1 MAVPPEAAGQAAE
14 SHQGAGSAGAQKP
27 HLKRDRV
34 VIRFAG
40 DSGDGMQLT
49 GTQFTAESAL
59 AGNDIA
65 TLPDFPAEIR
75 APAGTL
81 AGVSGF
87 QLNFSSSEIFTAG
100 DEPNVLIAMNPA
112 ALMANIEDIPA
123 NAVIIVDREA
133 FNDANLKRAGYN
145 GNPLTDHSLDK
156 YQVIQVDVT
165 KLTTLA
171 LHGLGLNNRAVF
183 RCRNMFVLGMLS
195 WLYQRPTQSTIQYL
209 ETRFKKTPDVLEANL
224 RAFKA
229 GFNYGETTEMFASS
243 YQVPAAKINPG
254 LYRNITGN
262 TATALGFVAAAVK
275 SGRPLFLGSY
285 PITPASD
292 VLHELSGLKNFPIYT
307 FQAEDE
313 IAGVSSAIGAA
324 FGGAIGITTTSG
336 PGMNL
341 KEEAIGLA
349 VKVELPLVITDIQRA
364 GPSTG
369 MPTKPEQ
376 ADLLMAMYG
385 RHGESPIPIIAASTP
400 ADCFDCAYEAVRI
413 AVKYMTP
420 VILLTDGQLAN
431 GAEPWLLPDT
441 SKLPEI
447 KIEFRTDPDGFMP
460 YIRDPETLSRP
471 WAIPGTPGLEH
482 RIGGLSSED
491 LTGNVSYSP
500 ANNELMVRTRAR
512 KIAGI
517 AREIPACEIFGDD
530 QGGPL
535 VVLGWGSTYGSIREA
550 VKQLRE
556 KGKRVSHIHLRYL
569 NPLPTDLAEK
579 LRRFGKVMVAEMNMG
594 QLLRLVRADYLI
606 DAVGCNKIQGRPF
619 KVSEL
624 TNRISRALEG

>member
-1 MAVPPEAAGQAAE
+1 MSVPPEAAGQAAE
-14 SHQGAGSAGAQKP
+14 SHDSAGSALKP
-27 HLKRDRV
+27 HLKRDHV

-49 GTQFTAESAL
+49 GMQFTAESAL

-75 APAGTL
+75 APQGTL

-100 DEPNVLIAMNPA
+100 DEPNVLVAMNPA
-112 ALMANIEDIPA
+112 ALQANIEDVPP

-133 FNDANLKRAGYN
+133 FTDSNVKRAGYKS
-145 GNPLTDHSLDK
+145 NPLTDHSLDK
-156 YQVIQVDVT
+156 FQVIEVDVT
-165 KLTTLA
+165 KLTSLA
-171 LHGLGLNNRAVF
+171 VHGMGLNNRAVF

-195 WLYQRPTQSTIQYL
+195 WLYQRPIESTLSYL
-209 ETRFKKTPDVLEANL
+209 ESRFKKTPEILEANVKVL
-224 RAFKA
+224 KA

-243 YQVPAAKINPG
+243 YEVPAARIAPG

-262 TATALGFVAAAVK
+262 SATALGFVAAAVK
-275 SGRPLFLGSY
+275 CGRPLFLGSY

-292 VLHELSGLKNFPIYT
+292 ILHELSGFKNFPVYT

-313 IAGVSSAIGAA
+313 IAGVCSAIGAA

-341 KEEAIGLA
+341 KAEAVGLA

-376 ADLLMAMYG
+376 ADLLQSMYG

-431 GAEPWLLPDT
+431 GAEPWLLPDAD
-441 SKLPEI
+441 KLPPI
-447 KIEFRTDPDGFMP
+447 KVEFATNPEGFMP
-460 YIRDPETLSRP
+460 YTRDEETLSRP
-471 WAIPGTPGLEH
+471 WAVPGTKGLEH
-482 RIGGLSSED
+482 RVGGLSSEN

-512 KIAGI
+512 KINGI
-517 AREIPACEIFGDD
+517 TREIPPTQVFGDAEGD
-530 QGGPL
+530 L
-535 VVLGWGSTYGSIREA
+535 VVLGWGSTYGPIREA
-550 VKQLRE
+550 VKHVRA
-556 KGKRVSHIHLRYL
+556 KGKKVSHVHLRYL
-569 NPLPTDLAEK
+569 NPLPRDLEATLK
-579 LRRFGKVMVAEMNMG
+579 RFKQVLIPEMNMG
-594 QLLRLVRADYLI
+594 QLLKMIRADYLI
-606 DAVGCNKIQGRPF
+606 DALGFNKIQGRPF
-619 KVSEL
+619 KVSEIE
-624 TNRISRALEG
+624 NRINRALEG

>member
-14 SHQGAGSAGAQKP
+14 SHASVGSAPKP
-27 HLKRDRV
+27 HLKQDHV

-49 GTQFTAESAL
+49 GMQFTAESAL

-75 APAGTL
+75 APQGTL

-87 QLNFSSSEIFTAG
+87 QLNFSSNEIFTAG
-100 DEPNVLIAMNPA
+100 DEPSVLVAMNPA
-112 ALMANIEDIPA
+112 ALQANIEDVPP

-133 FNDANLKRAGYN
+133 FTDANIKRAGYKS
-145 GNPLTDHSLDK
+145 NPLTDHSLDK
-156 YQVIQVDVT
+156 FQVIEVDVT
-165 KLTTLA
+165 KLTSLA
-171 LHGLGLNNRAVF
+171 VHGMGLNNRAVF

-195 WLYQRPTQSTIQYL
+195 WLYQRPIESTLSYL
-209 ETRFKKTPDVLEANL
+209 ESRFKKTPEILEANVRVL
-224 RAFKA
+224 KA

-243 YQVPAAKINPG
+243 YEVPAARIAPG

-262 TATALGFVAAAVK
+262 SATALGFVAAAVK

-292 VLHELSGLKNFPIYT
+292 VLHELSGYKNFPVYT

-313 IAGVSSAIGAA
+313 IAGVCAAIGAS
-324 FGGAIGITTTSG
+324 FGGSIAITTTSG

-341 KEEAIGLA
+341 KAEAVGLA
-349 VKVELPLVITDIQRA
+349 VKVELPVIITDIQRA

-431 GAEPWLLPDT
+431 GAEPWLLPDAD
-441 SKLPEI
+441 KLAEI
-447 KIEFRTDPDGFMP
+447 KVEFATNPEGFLP
-460 YIRDPETLSRP
+460 YNREPETLSRP
-471 WAIPGTPGLEH
+471 WAVPGTKGLEH
-482 RIGGLSSED
+482 RVGGLSSEN

-517 AREIPACEIFGDD
+517 AREIPPTEVFGDAD
-530 QGGPL
+530 GGDL
-535 VVLGWGSTYGSIREA
+535 VVLGWGSTYGPIREA
-550 VKQLRE
+550 VKHVRA
-556 KGKRVSHIHLRYL
+556 KGKKVSQVHLRYL
-569 NPLPTDLAEK
+569 NPLPRDLGETLK
-579 LRRFGKVMVAEMNMG
+579 RFKQVMIPEMNMG
-594 QLLRLVRADYLI
+594 QLIKMVRTDYLI
-606 DAVGCNKIQGRPF
+606 DAFGFNKIQGRPF
-619 KVSEL
+619 KVSEIE
-624 TNRISRALEG
+624 NRINRALEG